1 MQIPDS
7 FETISDYLRS
17 YVYPLLEE
25 TRVDLR
31 SSLEILSRA
40 PYAEI
45 VQYHPSGRDQSQH
58 LYDIQVDEWRNRFN
72 DRGKEPYKTLPGDIF
87 VLVKSRPETIYDLQ
101 TLAQI
106 WTLASVTKIPQ
117 VDSEYEVD
125 DNSSSTSFKVIA
137 SKDFDSKDREDDNN
151 SLFLVFLMNSTT
163 NKRIWNA
170 LHMSKNTRIIQGVLQ
185 MNNAVSFALYYSW
198 ILFVH
203 LRQ

>member
-7 FETISDYLRS
+7 FETISDYFRS

-25 TRVDLR
+25 MRVDLR

-45 VQYHPSGRDQSQH
+45 VQYHPIRRDQSNM
-58 LYDIQVDEWRNRFN
+58 YDIQVDEWRNRFN
-72 DRGKEPYKTLPGDIF
+72 DRGKEPYKALPGDIY

-106 WTLASVTKIPQ
+106 WTLASVTKISK
-117 VDSEYEVD
+117 VDREYEVD
-125 DNSSSTSFKVIA
+125 DTSSSTSFKVIA
-137 SKDFDSKDREDDNN
+137 SKEFDSVDREDDND

-170 LHMSKNTRIIQGVLQ
+170 LHMSKNTIIIQGVLQ
-185 MNNAVSFALYYSW
+185 INNAVSFALYFSW
-198 ILFVH
+198 ILFVD